1 MSYEQ
6 EYDVSLAMITH
17 LDYFARN
24 ALIKRSTLLPNEK
37 HVLRCLN
44 DYADDAG
51 GNCYPGQGRI
61 SLETGLCR
69 KTISTILG
77 QLKNKNVLSWQ
88 PLGKK
93 HRGFATNNYKISLG
107 ELQEIQQK
115 LEHSNDN
122 LYSNHCPTSGEVVTQ
137 LPNLYGNDY
146 SLGCYSATQPS
157 ELYSNCYPSGSV
169 TVTQPNEGLSND
181 YSQGCVTATH
191 NLSSRSIQIKK
202 EDLDPDPEGA
212 VGSSAI
218 AAAHPPGL
226 EEENLDTPPQSP
238 SPQPPRSKPVLKAN
252 RPPRGCSSNAVAR
265 SEARMNLDYSGGKKY
280 HPRYMDFVDNEVEAI
295 WDPAKGK
302 TNNAWAD
309 AVLKNAEANLKKQNR
324 EHNQGAVLRYINNL
338 VKAND
343 WGNLEL
349 LLPAKDSENQAVTSS
364 KFDSNLNLELT
375 LHRSFADY
383 QEMLLRAGHKV
394 EIKTACPW
402 YVDFYL
408 DGDVTSPVMYTM
420 TKSLAMETAV
430 KRKLQ
435 ETAA

>member
-6 EYDVSLAMITH
+6 ERDTSLAMITH

-61 SLETGLCR
+61 ALETGLCR
-69 KTISTILG
+69 KTVSTILG
-77 QLKNKNVLSWQ
+77 QLKNKNVLSWE

-93 HRGFATNNYKISLG
+93 HRGFATNTYKIHLG
-107 ELQEIQQK
+107 KLQEIQQ
-115 LEHSNDN
+115 
-122 LYSNHCPTSGEVVTQ
+122 EVVTQ

-146 SLGCYSATQPS
+146 SLGCYSVTQPS
-157 ELYSNCYPSGSV
+157 G
-169 TVTQPNEGLSND
+169 GLSNG

-212 VGSSAI
+212 VGSSAT
-218 AAAHPPGL
+218 AAAPPPGM
-226 EEENLDTPPQSP
+226 EKENLDTPPQSP
-238 SPQPPRSKPVLKAN
+238 SPQPRKPKPVLRADKTQVN
-252 RPPRGCSSNAVAR
+252 YSSNAVAR
-265 SEARMNLDYSGGKKY
+265 SEARMNLDYSEGKKY
-280 HPRYMDFVDNEVEAI
+280 HPRYLDFVDNEVEAI

-302 TNNAWAD
+302 ANNGWAD

-324 EHNQGAVLRYINNL
+324 EHNQGAILRYINNL

-349 LLPAKDSENQAVTSS
+349 LLPAKDSENRAVTSS
-364 KFDSNLNLELT
+364 KFDSSLNLELT
-375 LHRSFADY
+375 LHRSFVDY
-383 QEMLLRAGHKV
+383 QELLIRAGHKV
-394 EIKTACPW
+394 EIKIACPW
-402 YVDFYL
+402 FVEFYL

-420 TKSLAMETAV
+420 TKSLAMETAAQ
-430 KRKLQ
+430 RKLQ
-435 ETAA
+435 EVAA